1 MVPVGWG
8 ASDSSALSGRNGGVC
23 PPPSTYLGTGTVG
36 AELADGTGTARA
48 VSPPRVAALAILA
61 GGGENSEN
69 VHTLSSECSRDS
81 AAEHRTLDTASLAF
95 QTSPLNPSRGR
106 WLSNIIGANA

>member
-36 AELADGTGTARA
+36 AELADGTGTAA
-48 VSPPRVAALAILA
+48 LFMLCTGRVPSQ
-61 GGGENSEN
+61 GRSFS
-69 VHTLSSECSRDS
+69 HSR
-81 AAEHRTLDTASLAF
+81 R
-95 QTSPLNPSRGR
+95 R
-106 WLSNIIGANA
+106 W